1 MKNKTYLITGGTGSL
16 GKRLTLHIQNNLNPK
31 KIKIFSRDEQ
41 KQFNMSID
49 DQFNHNKVDF
59 YLGDIRNLSRVYEII
74 KDVDIVVH
82 TAALKHVHFGEKNPE
97 EFIDT
102 NILGTRNL
110 IKASIDN
117 NVEKV
122 LFVSTD
128 KSVYPLNLYGAT
140 KLIAEKLILNQNL
153 QKKKTIFSVVR
164 YGNVAGSK
172 GSVIP
177 TFLKIIKNSNNYI
190 ELRDEKI
197 TRFWITFDEA
207 IQCII
212 YSLKDMVGGE
222 VFIPKM
228 KSFFIK
234 DLTQILAIKNKVKI
248 TKLKPGEKMHESLS
262 TFEDSDLILEY
273 KNYFKILSSYEQLNS
288 ELRKNKNAKKLSKNF
303 CYSSDKNKNFLDKK
317 DLNKLLNSIDIEN

>member
-16 GKRLTLHIQNNLNPK
+16 GKRLTLYIQNNLNPK
-31 KIKIFSRDEQ
+31 KIKILSRDEQ
-41 KQFNMSID
+41 KQFSMSID
-49 DQFNHNKVDF
+49 EQFDYNKVDF
-59 YLGDIRNLSRVYEII
+59 SLGDIRNLTRVSEII

-102 NILGTRNL
+102 NILGTKNL

-117 NVEKV
+117 NVERV

-140 KLIAEKLILNQNL
+140 KLIAEKLILNQNF
-153 QKKKTIFSVVR
+153 QKKKTKFSVVR

-177 TFLKIIKNSNNYI
+177 SFLKATKSSNNYI
-190 ELRDEKI
+190 ELRDKKI

-207 IQCII
+207 IKCII
-212 YSLKDMVGGE
+212 YSLRDMAGGE

-234 DLTQILAIKNKVKI
+234 DLADILAIKNKIKI
-248 TKLKPGEKMHESLS
+248 TKLKPGEKMHESLT
-262 TFEDSDLILEY
+262 TFEDSALTLEY
-273 KNYFKILSSYEQLNS
+273 KNYFKILSSQEQLNI
-288 ELRKNKNAKKLSKNF
+288 ELRKNKNVKKISNNF
-303 CYSSDKNKNFLDKK
+303 CYSSDKNKFFLKKK
-317 DLNKLLNSIDIEN
+317 DLNKLLNSLDIEN